1 MKKINLILCACAVAL
16 AGLMIS
22 CKNGNV
28 DKIDVTQTTTRY
40 IYKVNGTITSIQ
52 KSGTT
57 SATTTVE
64 TKYTV
69 TDVLANQRLY
79 NSYGGSYTE
88 ATISEK
94 TDEAYDTNIT
104 GYDID
109 FSGGNSSATK
119 TTTPASG
126 TATVEVKDY
135 VSGSSLPSLSIA
147 EIDGEYY
154 INYDYAWVN
163 VDDNFDGFVGDDEFT
178 FKYEGASANGW
189 LDQDDKDA
197 NVVSSYSTSF
207 DLTFTL
213 VGEE

>member
-1 MKKINLILCACAVAL
+1 MKKINLILCACTVAL
-16 AGLMIS
+16 AGLIVS

-28 DKIDVTQTTTRY
+28 DMIDVTTTKTNY
-40 IYKVNGTITSIQ
+40 IYKVNGTITEVQ
-52 KSGTT
+52 NSGTT
-57 SATTTVE
+57 SATTTQE

-69 TDVLANQRLY
+69 TDVLAN
-79 NSYGGSYTE
+79 SIDWTYGRTE
-88 ATISEK
+88 SPIITETTK
-94 TDEAYDTNIT
+94 ETYDTNCA
-104 GYDID
+104 GYDIS
-109 FSGGNSSATK
+109 FSGGNSTAIE
-119 TTTPASG
+119 TTTPATG
-126 TATVEVKDY
+126 TATVRVKDY

-154 INYDYAWVN
+154 INYDNAWVN

-178 FKYEGASANGW
+178 FKYEGASANGR

-197 NVVSSYSTSF
+197 NVVNTYSTSF